1 MFEVRMGLPKQEVK
15 YNDFNAMR
23 EAIQLGA
30 RDSGLIHNCLTS
42 AQRAGL
48 SGEDTY
54 VLLAFHALRML
65 EDFWQKNLTHA
76 RLSPGPF
83 VITNPAPDAAAPAV
97 PTGIHGNATITR

>member
-1 MFEVRMGLPKQEVK
+1 MFEVRMGLPKQEVL

-30 RDSGLIHNCLTS
+30 RDSGLIHNCLVS

-54 VLLAFHALRML
+54 VLLAFHALQML
-65 EDFWQKNLTHA
+65 EDFWQKNLQTA
-76 RLSPGPF
+76 YLSPTPPI
-83 VITNPAPDAAAPAV
+83 VISDVPAKT
-97 PTGIHGNATITR
+97 TG